1 MTPFLHTPCP
11 PQRHVRIVGQSQPPG
26 GEVRLRHGYQL
37 SLKRW
42 HLPVLAC
49 SAFAALGG
57 LAYALNERD
66 ARGLDFASTIY
77 ASMHIPNCT
86 TARALGLA
94 PAYRGQPGYRAH
106 LDRDGDGI
114 ACEPYRRR

>member
-1 MTPFLHTPCP
+1 MTPSLDKSRP
-11 PQRHVRIVGQSQPPG
+11 PRRHVRIFGQSQPRG
-26 GEVRLRHGYQL
+26 RKVWWRYGYHL
-37 SLKRW
+37 SLKHW

-49 SAFAALGG
+49 TAFAALGG
-57 LAYALNERD
+57 LAYAFNERD

-94 PAYRGQPGYRAH
+94 PAYRGEPGYRAH